1 MATETDLGEVLE
13 LVRPIT
19 RRPVQAAP
27 AKPLPA
33 PVARI
38 GPPTDESYPGWLR
51 VLIVGTAAVA
61 FWAALVFGAGY
72 AVNVILAVWPA

>member
-1 MATETDLGEVLE
+1 MAREPDLGEVLE

-33 PVARI
+33 PAKPA
-38 GPPTDESYPGWLR
+38 PPSDETYPGWLR
-51 VLIVGTAAVA
+51 ALILFGGIVITYAAIFALTA
-61 FWAALVFGAGY
+61 FALSVMS
-72 AVNVILAVWPA
+72 